1 MSVELGKH
9 GQAVWDAYGASRLD
23 AGAQA
28 LIRELARCADTL
40 DRLNDLVTGRQESW
54 VSLVPDGMGEIQLS
68 IDKLLDERRNHQLAL
83 KALFAEVR
91 MSGLKAT
98 SGQAKDEEPEDM
110 LAKLRRQKEERERQS
125 G

>member
-9 GQAVWDAYGASRLD
+9 GTAIWAAYGADGLD
-23 AGAQA
+23 AGSQA

-54 VSLVPDGMGEIQLS
+54 ISLVSDGMGEIQLS
-68 IDKLLDERRNHQLAL
+68 IDKVLDERRNHQLAL
-83 KALFAEVR
+83 KALYSELR
-91 MSGLKAT
+91 MAGIKPSSGLA
-98 SGQAKDEEPEDM
+98 ADEEPKDM
-110 LAKLRRQKEERERQS
+110 LAVLRKQKEERERQS